1 MNKFLF
7 KSTAADL
14 SKILPI
20 LETLQKNMLYLTY
33 RIDAVLK
40 KVTALEVDNGLQR
53 QVDEYFEEGARTGLE
68 DTRTS
73 PQTEPDG
80 TNTEGID

>member
-20 LETLQKNMLYLTY
+20 LETLQKNVLYLTY
-33 RIDAVLK
+33 RIDSVLK
-40 KVTALEVDNGLQR
+40 KVNELDTDKGLQK
-53 QVDEYFEEGARTGLE
+53 QVDEYFEDDVPE
-68 DTRTS
+68 DT
-73 PQTEPDG
+73 PHEEIVEHG
-80 TNTEGID
+80 LGIDNN